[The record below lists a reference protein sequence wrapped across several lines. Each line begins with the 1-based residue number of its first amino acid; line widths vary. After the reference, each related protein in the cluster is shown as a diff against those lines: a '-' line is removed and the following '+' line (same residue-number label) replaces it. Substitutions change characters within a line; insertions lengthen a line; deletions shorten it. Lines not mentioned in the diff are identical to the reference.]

1 MTSPVFIRVLA
12 LVAIVLIGAATLY
25 FFGPTG
31 PPAKDDSAKPDEN
44 QASADDLPPDPR
56 LTFDTP
62 YRNVHPDVQYV
73 GDAACSSCHRALCQS
88 FHQQAMGRSAA
99 NWTGSGRIEQFS
111 EAARSKFVSPSG
123 VHYQASEKDGKLLHR
138 ESVLTAKGDLLV
150 ETTVDASIVIGSGH
164 QARSYLATREGSI
177 WQTGL
182 TWYTIASRW
191 DISPNF
197 SPGMNGQ
204 RRVVEL
210 CLFCHVDRVDLVPGT
225 LNRYR
230 EPVLGRQAHISCE
243 RCHGPGALHVAERTA
258 GKMPKGLDTSIVNP
272 SNLSSSLRDDVCA
285 QCHLHGEYIS
295 ARRGRGHFD
304 YRPGLPLELFRDV
317 FVKENRGED
326 AFNFVGHLEQL
337 AGSKCSTASAG
348 KMSCTTCH
356 DPHADPGKN
365 GREAYFRQSCLKCH
379 SEKGC
384 SSPPAERQAKN
395 DACAACHMP
404 RRAALDISHTAVT
417 DHRILRRPMPPK
429 APNASTDPGVL
440 VSYFQAKQFAPS
452 EAERERDL
460 ALAYAFLV
468 IEKGHREKPIL
479 DLASERL
486 GRTTTRFPSDS
497 EAWTALSTVQGTR
510 GSMNESWSSIERA
523 LAIQPNRE
531 AALQQG
537 TLVAIQLGKLEH
549 ARQFARRAVE
559 INPGNSL
566 NHIHLGLTLQAS
578 REWQEAAESLKKG
591 LRDMPLNSGG
601 RAALA
606 VCLYYLGEVP
616 GARRELDI
624 AANLSPNE
632 AASLREW
639 FGQQTR

>member
-12 LVAIVLIGAATLY
+12 LVAIVLIGATTLY
-25 FFGPTG
+25 FLGPT
-31 PPAKDDSAKPDEN
+31 PPAKDDPAKPEEN
-44 QASADDLPPDPR
+44 QAIASDLPPDPR

-73 GDAACSSCHRALCQS
+73 GDTACSSCHRALCQS

-99 NWTGSGRIEQFS
+99 DWLKSGRIEQFG
-111 EAARSKFVSPSG
+111 EAAKPTFMSPAG
-123 VHYQASEKDGKLLHR
+123 VHYQAFEKDGKLFHR
-138 ESVLTAKGDLLV
+138 ESVRTAKGGPLV
-150 ETTVDASIVIGSGH
+150 ETTADASIVIGSGH
-164 QARSYLATREGSI
+164 QARSYLAVRDGSV

-182 TWYTIASRW
+182 TWYTSASRW

-197 SPGMNGQ
+197 APGMNAQ

-210 CLFCHVDRVDLVPGT
+210 CLFCHVDRVELVPGT

-230 EPVLGRQAHISCE
+230 EPLFGNQAHISCE
-243 RCHGPGALHVAERTA
+243 RCHGPGALHVAERTV
-258 GKMPKGLDTSIVNP
+258 GKMPSGLDTGIVNP
-272 SNLSSSLRDDVCA
+272 SNLTPSLRDDVCA

-356 DPHADPGKN
+356 DPHSDPTKN
-365 GREAYFRQSCLKCH
+365 GREDYFRQSCLRCH
-379 SEKGC
+379 ADRGC
-384 SSPPAERQAKN
+384 SLPQAERRAKN

-417 DHRILRRPMPPK
+417 DHRILRRPVPPK
-429 APNASTDPGVL
+429 TPRATNDSGAL
-440 VSYFQAKQFAPS
+440 VSYFGNGMHAPS
-452 EAERERDL
+452 QGERERDL
-460 ALAYAFLV
+460 ALAYGFLV
-468 IEKGHREKPIL
+468 IEKGNREKTIL
-479 DLASERL
+479 ESAAERL
-486 GRTTTRFPSDS
+486 GRATATFPSDA
-497 EAWTALSTVQGTR
+497 EAWTALSTVHSIR
-510 GSMNESWSSIERA
+510 GSLNESWASIERA
-523 LAIQPNRE
+523 LALHPNRE
-531 AALQQG
+531 AALQQA
-537 TLVAIQLGKLEH
+537 TLVAMQLGKLDS
-549 ARQFARRAVE
+549 ARQYARRAVQ

-566 NHIHLGLTLQAS
+566 NHIHLGLVLQAS
-578 REWQEAAESLKKG
+578 REWQEASTSLRNG

-606 VCLYYLGEVP
+606 VCLHHLGDIP
-616 GARRELDI
+616 GSRRELDI

-639 FGQQTR
+639 FGQQSR

>member
-1 MTSPVFIRVLA
+1 MNSPVFIRVLA
-12 LVAIVLIGAATLY
+12 LVAILVIGATVLY
-25 FFGPTG
+25 FVGPSG
-31 PPAKDDSAKPDEN
+31 PPTKDDPAKPGEN
-44 QASADDLPPDPR
+44 PALADDIPPDPR

-73 GDAACSSCHRALCQS
+73 GDAACSSCHRGLCQS

-99 NWTGSGRIEQFS
+99 SWAKSGRLEQFG
-111 EAARSKFVSPSG
+111 AAAKSTFISPAG
-123 VHYQASEKDGKLLHR
+123 VYYQASEKDGKLLHR
-138 ESVLTAKGDLLV
+138 ESILTAKGDPLV
-150 ETTVDASIVIGSGH
+150 ETTVDAAIVIGSGH
-164 QARSYLATREGSI
+164 QARSYLTVREGSV

-182 TWYTIASRW
+182 TWFSTASRW

-197 SPGMNGQ
+197 APGMNGQ
-204 RRVVEL
+204 RRVVEI

-230 EPVLGRQAHISCE
+230 EPLLAGQAHISCE

-258 GKMPKGLDTSIVNP
+258 GKMPAGLDTSIVNP
-272 SNLSSSLRDDVCA
+272 SDLTPSLRDAVCA

-317 FVKENRGED
+317 FVKEDRGDE

-337 AGSKCSTASAG
+337 AGSKCSVASGG

-356 DPHADPGKN
+356 DPHADPTKK
-365 GREAYFRQSCLKCH
+365 GREDYFRQGCLKCH
-379 SEKGC
+379 ADRGC
-384 SSPPAERQAKN
+384 SAPQAERQVKN

-417 DHRILRRPMPPK
+417 DHRILRKPMPAK
-429 APNASTDPGVL
+429 APLTANDSGAL
-440 VSYFQAKQFAPS
+440 VSYFGAKGFAPS
-452 EAERERDL
+452 QDERARDL

-479 DLASERL
+479 ESAAEWLA
-486 GRTTTRFPSDS
+486 RTTERFPSDVEAWS
-497 EAWTALSTVQGTR
+497 ALSTIQSTRGSLNEAWTSV
-510 GSMNESWSSIERA
+510 ERA

-537 TLVAIQLGKLEH
+537 TLVAIQLGKLDS

-566 NHIHLGLTLQAS
+566 NHIHLGLALQAS
-578 REWQEAAESLKKG
+578 REWQEATTSLRKG

-606 VCLYYLGEVP
+606 VCLHRLGDVP

-624 AANLSPNE
+624 AVHLSPNE

-639 FGQQTR
+639 FGRQTR